1 MVDWSIDFYVEAKTE
16 EDAKAICSALR
27 GLGYDWKGG
36 QSLEQTEYHGGI
48 MLYHVW
54 PDDLRVT
61 RSVRKMYGC
70 PVYKVDEFLASVY
83 GDGNVDTYEDISI
96 DQLI

>member
-36 QSLEQTEYHGGI
+36 QSLEQTDI
-48 MLYHVW
+48 MVGLCFTMCG
-54 PDDLRVT
+54 LT
-61 RSVRKMYGC
+61 
-70 PVYKVDEFLASVY
+70 
-83 GDGNVDTYEDISI
+83 I
-96 DQLI
+96 